1 MLSGSSMLVLLTC
14 EVLLLVPNPDAAA
27 GLAALFALLLVVL
40 LLIEQPQMAKG
51 RVLWPVIC
59 CVELPFKRKCPI
71 AGHKCAPFKD
81 EALSCG
87 VVGAAILDCCA
98 CRSRVRGTQRGR
110 AE

>member
-40 LLIEQPQMAKG
+40 LIEQPQMAKG

-71 AGHKCAPFKD
+71 AGHMCAPFKD